1 VSDPLGMRGTERVIE
16 GEGFSQRPVVL
27 LKKGREPARIG
38 ALRGGEE
45 ASRCSRTTW
54 WSSVPAALRSVY
66 REDATSIRCYRS
78 AMKIAFRPAA
88 ATDVEAAVP
97 LIYSSG
103 PAAFDYVFTVKDRR
117 PTAEDFLRRAFLDG
131 AGEFGWR
138 NHVVGEFEG
147 MIVAAGAGWTGRMGF
162 RFMIAGA
169 RQILACYGPVVGAG
183 VIARALRVEAI
194 VPPPSRTR
202 FVVAHL
208 GVRPETRG
216 QGIGQRLIEHLLDHG
231 RTLGVEIAAL
241 DVAVAN
247 TSAQALYERLGFV
260 VTGERRSRLSNA
272 SVTVP
277 DHRHMERPI

>member
-1 VSDPLGMRGTERVIE
+1 
-16 GEGFSQRPVVL
+16 
-27 LKKGREPARIG
+27 
-38 ALRGGEE
+38 
-45 ASRCSRTTW
+45 
-54 WSSVPAALRSVY
+54 
-66 REDATSIRCYRS
+66 
-78 AMKIAFRPAA
+78 MKIAFRPAA
-88 ATDVEAAVP
+88 AVDVEAAVP

-103 PAAFDYVFTVKDRR
+103 PAAFDYVFTLDSG

-138 NHVVGEFEG
+138 NHVVGELDG
-147 MIVAAGAGWTGRMGF
+147 RIVAAGAGWSGGMGF

-169 RQILACYGPVVGAG
+169 RQILGCYGPIAGAG
-183 VIARALRVEAI
+183 VIGRALRVEAI

-216 QGIGQRLIEHLLDHG
+216 QGIGQALIEHLLDCG
-231 RTLGVEIAAL
+231 RTRGTEIAAL
-241 DVAVAN
+241 DVAVTN
-247 TSAQALYERLGFV
+247 PLAQALYERLGFI

-272 SVTVP
+272 SATVP